1 VFAVTLLWYIKIPDL
16 VYWRGLLA
24 TEVETDNYQE
34 FLCLQA
40 KTELIIKVTMKALIT
55 RKVGMTS
62 TILEDGSV
70 QAVTLLSASPCVITQ
85 VKTTETDGYNAIQV
99 GFEEG
104 KKQNINKAQAGH
116 FKASM
121 VLPKIIR
128 EFRVAE
134 ITEDLKVGESINL
147 EVFSVGDEVDV
158 TGTSKG
164 KGWAGTIKRH
174 NFHRGRKTHGG
185 RSYRRPGS
193 IGSMYP
199 QHIFKGTRMAG
210 QMGHEQVTVQNLKVA
225 LVDTELGVIGV
236 TGAVPGPRKGI
247 VILKEAN

>member
-1 VFAVTLLWYIKIPDL
+1 
-16 VYWRGLLA
+16 
-24 TEVETDNYQE
+24 
-34 FLCLQA
+34 
-40 KTELIIKVTMKALIT
+40 MKALIT

-62 TILEDGSV
+62 TIAEDGAV

-85 VKTTETDGYNAIQV
+85 VKTSEKDGYQAVQL

-104 KKQNINKAQAGH
+104 KNIAKAQAGH
-116 FKASM
+116 FKAAGIS
-121 VLPKIIR
+121 PKIVR
-128 EFRVAE
+128 EVRVDE
-134 ITEDLKVGESINL
+134 LSEDLKVGESLNA
-147 EVFSVGDEVDV
+147 EVFSVGDEIDA

-185 RSYRRPGS
+185 RSYRRVGS

-199 QHIFKGTRMAG
+199 QKIFKGKKMAG
-210 QMGHEQVTVQNLKVA
+210 QLGNEQVTVKNLKVA
-225 LVDTELGVIGV
+225 LVDTEHNIIGV

-247 VILKEAN
+247 VVIKEAK

>member
-1 VFAVTLLWYIKIPDL
+1 
-16 VYWRGLLA
+16 
-24 TEVETDNYQE
+24 
-34 FLCLQA
+34 
-40 KTELIIKVTMKALIT
+40 MKALIT

-62 TILEDGSV
+62 TIAEDGTV
-70 QAVTLLSASPCVITQ
+70 QAITLLSASPCVITQ
-85 VKTTETDGYNAIQV
+85 VKTDESDGYTAVQI
-99 GFEEG
+99 GFEEA
-104 KKQNINKAQAGH
+104 KQANVAKAQQGH
-116 FKASM
+116 FKAAGI
-121 VLPKIIR
+121 LPGIIR
-128 EFRVAE
+128 EFRVPE
-134 ITEDLKVGESINL
+134 ITEDLKVGEKISP
-147 EVFSVGDEVDV
+147 EVFSIGDEIDA

-199 QHIFKGTRMAG
+199 QHIFKGKKMAG
-210 QMGHEQVTVQNLKVA
+210 QMGYEQVTIKNLKVA

-247 VILKEAN
+247 VVIKEAK